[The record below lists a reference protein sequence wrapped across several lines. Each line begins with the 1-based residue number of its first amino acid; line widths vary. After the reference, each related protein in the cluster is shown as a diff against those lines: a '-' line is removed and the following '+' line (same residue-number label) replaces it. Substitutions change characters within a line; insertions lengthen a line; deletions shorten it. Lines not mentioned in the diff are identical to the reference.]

1 MKTFDLSM
9 NRDTRDLLGGGGGGG
24 RGRLVKVLVKWC
36 SWLAVLLICF
46 FVGYLLFGPSLPKN
60 GISTNSNLPN
70 DEFAVIYDNGSPP
83 EAGID
88 PNPNAKAEAEK
99 EDSTRVRVGTS
110 TTTTVPIPT
119 TAQGQG
125 SDANE
130 ASTNTTLH
138 FADLLEKELYS
149 VDGTAST
156 NNATANGESPIPG
169 AMTIQEDRR
178 AEVTGNGS
186 TSAQNLDLG
195 TG

>member
-99 EDSTRVRVGTS
+99 
-110 TTTTVPIPT
+110 
-119 TAQGQG
+119 
-125 SDANE
+125 
-130 ASTNTTLH
+130 
-138 FADLLEKELYS
+138 
-149 VDGTAST
+149 
-156 NNATANGESPIPG
+156 
-169 AMTIQEDRR
+169 
-178 AEVTGNGS
+178 
-186 TSAQNLDLG
+186 
-195 TG
+195 